1 MTRSLLIFA
10 VAVLA
15 LLAGVGDVL
24 AQDAEVRGIS
34 TDWQWGFQDAASPI
48 MVDIHWFYDWYLLP
62 MMIIISAFVAGLM
75 GYIFIKFRRSAN
87 PKPSRN
93 TNNTLLE
100 VLWTGVPIL
109 ILIGIVIPSLRL
121 LYFEEIVPE
130 ADMTV
135 VATGNQWF
143 WSYEYPDQGGIEFDS
158 FLVPEDELEAGQPRL
173 LTTDTQVVLPAGKV
187 IHFLVTS
194 SDVIHSWALPA
205 GGIKTDAVPG
215 RVNDFWLEISDPGI
229 YYGQCSELCGVS
241 HGYMPIMVDVRSP
254 EDFDLWVAD
263 QQAALGIEP
272 EVDLAST
279 AQD

>member
-1 MTRSLLIFA
+1 MTRSLLMFA

-15 LLAGVGDVL
+15 LFAGAGDVL

-48 MVDIHWFYDWYLLP
+48 MVDIHWFYDVILLP
-62 MMIIISAFVAGLM
+62 MMLIISAFVAILM
-75 GYIFIKFRRSAN
+75 VYIFIKFRRSAR
-87 PKPSRN
+87 PEPSRN
-93 TNNTLLE
+93 THNTLLE
-100 VLWTGVPIL
+100 VLWTGIPIL
-109 ILIGIVIPSLRL
+109 ILIGIAIPSLRL
-121 LYFEEIVPE
+121 LYYEEIVPE

-143 WSYEYPDQGGIEFDS
+143 WSYEYPDQGGIEFAS
-158 FLVPEDELEAGQPRL
+158 FLVTDDELEPGQPRL

-194 SDVIHSWALPA
+194 ADVIHAWALPA
-205 GGIKTDAVPG
+205 AGVKTDAVPG
-215 RVNDFWLEISDPGI
+215 RVNDFWLQIDEPGI
-229 YYGQCSELCGVS
+229 YYGQCSELCGVD

-254 EDFDLWVAD
+254 EDFDSWVAE

-272 EVDLAST
+272 EVELAST